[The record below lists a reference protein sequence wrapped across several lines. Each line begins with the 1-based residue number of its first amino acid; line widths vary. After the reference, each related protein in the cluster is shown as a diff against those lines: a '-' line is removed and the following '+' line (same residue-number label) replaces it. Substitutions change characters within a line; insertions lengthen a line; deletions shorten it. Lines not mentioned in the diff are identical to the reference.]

1 LGLSK
6 SFRVSEGQRLQFR
19 WEVFNATNTQRL
31 GAANSDHAG
40 MGLNIDPQISTPSAS
55 FGTISQI
62 QGTPRIMQLGLRY
75 DF

>member
-1 LGLSK
+1 MGLSK
-6 SFRVSEGQRLQFR
+6 TFKINEKKRLQFR

-31 GAANSDHAG
+31 GAANADHAG
-40 MGLNIDPQISTPSAS
+40 LGLNIDPQITDPSSS

>member
-1 LGLSK
+1 MGLSK
-6 SFRVSEGQRLQFR
+6 TFKINEENSLQFR

-31 GAANSDHAG
+31 GPANADHAG
-40 MGLNIDPQISTPSAS
+40 LGLNIDPQITEPSSS

>member
-1 LGLSK
+1 MGLSK
-6 SFRVSEGQRLQFR
+6 SFQIGEQQRLQFR

-31 GAANSDHAG
+31 GAANADHAG
-40 MGLNIDPQISTPSAS
+40 LGLNIDPQITAPSAS

-75 DF
+75 EF